1 MGLLRFFLALS
12 VAVWHFGTPGAAT
25 MLINGY
31 VAVISFFVISGFYM
45 SMVINESYA
54 VGPGW
59 IRRFYASRFLRLY
72 PLYWAVVALTILYW
86 RSVGVPFTS
95 LLNLDLPLSVF
106 ARSGLVLSNLGI
118 FGLDLAAL
126 DRAVFTEDPIM
137 RLVGPAWS
145 LAIELQF
152 YLMAPFLVT
161 RSLRFCFAVLTASLL
176 LRVSL
181 LGLHYDPW
189 RYLFGPADWCFF
201 ILGHVAHRLSLLM
214 RDKAIKIRLGICC
227 AVLLPLVGYAARVQ
241 AIQDLD
247 RPRLWVYYICFAAS
261 VPFIFELTRK
271 AGWDRTIGNVSYPIY
286 LVHPLI
292 FTIFLASLG
301 ASPQLYN
308 VFGGLYRYGLS
319 WCLAALGCV
328 IIAAYALHFGIERP
342 IDRIRARFRRSG
354 SSPIGLPSDAAVRA
368 ATGR

>member
-1 MGLLRFFLALS
+1 
-12 VAVWHFGTPGAAT
+12 

-72 PLYWAVVALTILYW
+72 PLYLGIVALTLIYW
-86 RSVGVPFTS
+86 VSVGVPLGS
-95 LLNLDLPLSVF
+95 LLNFDLPLSGL

-118 FGLDLAAL
+118 FGLDFIAL
-126 DRAVFTEDPIM
+126 DRAVFTQDPIM

-152 YLMAPFLVT
+152 YLIAPFVVM
-161 RSLRFCFAVLTASLL
+161 RPLRFCLLVLLASVA
-176 LRVSL
+176 LRLAL

-189 RYLFGPADWCFF
+189 RYLFAPADWCFF
-201 ILGHVAHRLSLLM
+201 IMGLVAHRFSLLI
-214 RDKAIKIRLGICC
+214 RSSALKFRLGVCC
-227 AVLLPLVGYAARVQ
+227 ATLLPLVAYAARVHE
-241 AIQDLD
+241 IQDLD
-247 RPRLWVYYICFAAS
+247 RLRLWVYYVFLATC

-271 AGWDRTIGNVSYPIY
+271 RSWDRAIGDLSYPIY

-292 FTIFLASLG
+292 FIVFLTGLG
-301 ASPQLYN
+301 LPPRLYD
-308 VFGGLYRYGLS
+308 VFGGLYRYGPG
-319 WCLAALGCV
+319 WCLTALGCV
-328 IIAAYALHFGIERP
+328 IAAAYVLHFGIERP
-342 IDRIRARFRRSG
+342 IDRVRARFRREPSPPIPLPRNAAIRMAAG
-354 SSPIGLPSDAAVRA
+354 SSG
-368 ATGR
+368 